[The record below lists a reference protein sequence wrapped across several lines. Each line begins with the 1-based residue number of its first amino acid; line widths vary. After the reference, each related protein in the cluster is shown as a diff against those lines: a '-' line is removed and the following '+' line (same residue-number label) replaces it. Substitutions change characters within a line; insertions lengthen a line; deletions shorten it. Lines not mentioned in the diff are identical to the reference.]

1 MEHFGIHLMTTP
13 SSPMLF
19 STRKESG
26 CYGNTTPVLSDR
38 DASSPLKLAGVGRNP
53 LVQQLSD

>member
-1 MEHFGIHLMTTP
+1 MEHFGIHLKATP

-26 CYGNTTPVLSDR
+26 CYGNTTPVSSDR
-38 DASSPLKLAGVGRNP
+38 DASSPLKFVGVGRNR